1 MIQNM
6 NLAVLLTYIFFT
18 QPDTVIY
25 KYQNSN
31 TSEILILKSNSTFEY
46 QYKQNFL
53 DISVNGYWS
62 INKDSLVLNSAP
74 QRDRLIVFE
83 KRDTLSEDLYIFKV
97 LNKKNEEI
105 MYHLNLS
112 DRSGQETYLK
122 DQFGISEV
130 DKSTIDL
137 GSFSVKDTKGLTSPT
152 YNLVGSKANYFEI
165 FFETQRVFEAE
176 IWIIINNELIPR
188 TMSGNQGNYR
198 LSLVQ

>member
-1 MIQNM
+1 MIQIM
-6 NLAVLLTYIFFT
+6 NLAVLLTYIFFA

-31 TSEILILKSNSTFEY
+31 ASGILILKSNSTFEY

>member
-1 MIQNM
+1 
-6 NLAVLLTYIFFT
+6 
-18 QPDTVIY
+18 
-25 KYQNSN
+25 
-31 TSEILILKSNSTFEY
+31 
-46 QYKQNFL
+46 L

-112 DRSGQETYLK
+112 DRSGQEIYLK

-130 DKSTIDL
+130 DKSTINL